1 MKKYLLIFLTLALI
15 VMIAGCSQEEA
26 PEKTEEELRAEI
38 KAELEAEMAAEEN
51 PPEEADEPAGDP
63 GPSPEEPAVS
73 ESLPADDPAF
83 EYFSLD
89 VEEMESRFG
98 PWKGKTGYLGSDWY
112 TYEDYTFAFGLVEEK
127 DDYVYRMT
135 TLNVNDGTTFMGVT
149 IGEGLSE
156 IKAVL
161 GAPVYEYLYVDEE
174 GMSEWLEGYYTRY
187 EFISPEAVYSVEF
200 YSKDSESP
208 TQFAQITRMKTGRED
223 EGGSLEDEGE
233 AAASSTMVKGLA
245 YYAFKSNEKVS
256 FDLDGDGRDEVIEYR
271 PADEWGFDLT
281 VSGYGTLSAEA
292 LNLETDRFSIV
303 KYEDPYQDDF
313 DRYVIGILEYGP
325 SDDLL
330 TRLYAV
336 IDAPDG
342 SEAFVSIG
350 SLQGELVDEA
360 DFDFEKDFDTKAF
373 AMADNGFNA
382 PVRMTLLPI
391 TCFGR
396 TQFIYNAT
404 DVRLADAVIENQL
417 DYVTRITSHI
427 NADILVYDEKD
438 TGATSRTITGGQ
450 EVTLAATDNVNWVY
464 LMSDR
469 GESGWVEAEQ
479 IRLDIFEDLTDYMY
493 D

>member
-1 MKKYLLIFLTLALI
+1 MKKTLMTIMALALI
-15 VMIAGCSQEEA
+15 LMIAGCSQEEA
-26 PEKTEEELRAEI
+26 PEKTEEALRAEI

-51 PPEEADEPAGDP
+51 PPEEADEPAGVE
-63 GPSPEEPAVS
+63 GPSEEEPAVF
-73 ESLPADDPAF
+73 EGLPADDPAF
-83 EYFSLD
+83 DFFNLD
-89 VEEMESRFG
+89 VEEMESQFG
-98 PWKGKTGYLGSDWY
+98 PWKEKSGYLGSDWY
-112 TYEDYTFAFGLVEEK
+112 IYDDYSFAFGLVDENDE
-127 DDYVYRMT
+127 YVYRMT
-135 TLNVNDGTTFMGVT
+135 TLSVNDGTAFMGVM

-161 GAPVYEYLYVDEE
+161 GTPANEYLYVDEE
-174 GMSEWLEGYYTRY
+174 GMSEWREGYYTSY
-187 EFISPEAVYSVEF
+187 EYHSPEEGFRVEF

-208 TQFAQITRMKTGRED
+208 TQFAWITRMSAYNQE
-223 EGGSLEDEGE
+223 EGGSYEEEGE
-233 AAASSTMVKGLA
+233 AAASSTIAKGLA
-245 YYAFKSNEKVS
+245 YYAFNANEKVA
-256 FDLDGDGRDEVIEYR
+256 FDLNGDGMDEMIEYL

-281 VSGYGTLSAEA
+281 VSGYGTLSAETV
-292 LNLETDRFSIV
+292 NLETDGFSIV
-303 KYEDPYQDDF
+303 RYEDPYQDDF

-336 IDAPDG
+336 INAPDG

-350 SLQGELVDEA
+350 SLQGELVAEA

-382 PVRMTLLPI
+382 PVRMTLLPF

-396 TQFIYNAT
+396 TQFIYNTT
-404 DVRLADAVIENQL
+404 DARLTDAVIENNL

-438 TGATSRTITGGQ
+438 TGSNSRTITGGQ

-464 LMSDR
+464 LMSES

-479 IRLDIFEDLTDYMY
+479 IRLDIFEDLMDYLY